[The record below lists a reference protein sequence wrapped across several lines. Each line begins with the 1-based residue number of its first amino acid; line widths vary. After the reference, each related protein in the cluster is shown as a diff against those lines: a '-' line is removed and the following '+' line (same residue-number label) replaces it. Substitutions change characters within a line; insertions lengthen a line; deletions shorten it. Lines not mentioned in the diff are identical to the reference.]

1 MALMSAAAATTSS
14 PDLSGRDLT
23 LDLARIACVVLVIV
37 IHLLQ
42 VGIGRAPD
50 LQGPTKLK
58 LEKRPA
64 PGAEPFTGPCVAR
77 A

>member
-1 MALMSAAAATTSS
+1 MDI
-14 PDLSGRDLT
+14 DLRK
-23 LDLARIACVVLVIV
+23 
-37 IHLLQ
+37 
-42 VGIGRAPD
+42 GIGRAPD

-58 LEKRPA
+58 LQKRPA